1 MMYNVVRKILT
12 LYRGRI
18 IGTVLG
24 LTFALVYIHYGFFGT
39 LFILICC
46 AIGYYIGLRLDGD
59 EDLRALIERLLPPV
73 D

>member
-1 MMYNVVRKILT
+1 MYNLVRKILM

-18 IGTVLG
+18 MGTILG
-24 LTFALVYIHYGFFGT
+24 LSFALVYIHYGFLWT
-39 LFILICC
+39 LFILLCST
-46 AIGYYIGLRLDGD
+46 AGYYIGLRLDGD

>member
-1 MMYNVVRKILT
+1 MSIMLRKAFA

-18 IGTVLG
+18 VGTFLG
-24 LTFALVYIHYGFFGT
+24 VVFALTYIYFGFFRT
-39 LFILICC
+39 LFIVICGGV
-46 AIGYYIGLRLDGD
+46 GYYVGTRVDGD

>member
-1 MMYNVVRKILT
+1 MNNLVRKILT

-18 IGTVLG
+18 VGTILG
-24 LTFALVYIHYGFFGT
+24 LGFALVYIHYGFLRT
-39 LFILICC
+39 VFILLC
-46 AIGYYIGLRLDGD
+46 AAVGYYIGMRVDGD

>member
-1 MMYNVVRKILT
+1 MYNLVRKLLT

-18 IGTVLG
+18 VGTFLG
-24 LTFALVYIHYGFFGT
+24 LSFALVYIRYGFLGT
-39 LFILICC
+39 LFILVC
-46 AIGYYIGLRLDGD
+46 ATIGYYIGLRLDGD